1 MTTKKRLLISYG
13 ILAVLLAV
21 LFAANLFWGS
31 VALTPEAV
39 LSALLGRGQDA
50 LSVRIITQL
59 RLPRAVMVVLL
70 GAALSA
76 AGYLLQTFFAN
87 PIAGPFVMGI
97 SSGAKLAV
105 ALVMVVF
112 LNQGLLTSSLTLILA
127 AFAGAMAAMAFVL
140 AVSRRVQRMS
150 ILVICGVMIGY
161 ICSAITEFVV
171 AFAQDSNIVNL
182 HNWSQGSFSGMTW
195 GNVRAA
201 ALVVLPALAAAFCLS
216 KPMSAYQMGEAYA
229 QSVGVNVKRFSRT
242 LVLLSSL
249 LAACV
254 TAFAGP
260 ISFVGIA
267 VPHLVK
273 QLLGSARPL
282 FVLPGCCLGGAAF
295 CLLCDLIARSL
306 FAPHRAFHQRCDGG
320 VRRTG
325 GHLAAHPPESGGC
338 TMNEFSCEAQD
349 LAVGYGKAPLAEH
362 IALGVRPGQILTL
375 IGPNGAGKSTLLKTL
390 AGQLAPMGG
399 AVLLDGQDLTAYTGS
414 ARAQRLALMLPH
426 TRRTELTTCFEFAAA
441 GRIPYTGRLG
451 LLSEADR
458 QAVRDALAL
467 VGASALAERDFNC
480 ISDGQRQRIL
490 LARAICQQPEV
501 ILLDEPTSFLDIKGK
516 IELLSIL
523 QTLAH
528 TQHLAVLVSLHEL
541 DMAQKIADAVVCV
554 SPQGVSG
561 VLTPQEA
568 FAPENIQTLYRLSRE
583 QYETLFGPPKPAKPR
598 FEHYVRSGQKLL
610 RCGYTTGT
618 CAALGAA
625 GAARLLLTGKAPETV
640 ALRTPK
646 GIVVEVA
653 PLFCRRAGPGAECA
667 IEKDGG
673 DDVDVTTGLPIVA
686 AVELLPG
693 TTEVRI
699 AGGPGVGRV
708 TRPGLDQPVGEAAI
722 NHVPR
727 RMIAEALQREAETAC
742 YTGGFAVTL
751 SIPGGEEV
759 ARRTF
764 NPHIG
769 VAGGLSILGTSG
781 IVEPMSQQAILD
793 TIQLEMNQAAL
804 RVQTEAGPRRLI
816 LAPGNYGLDYLGTA
830 YPEFASIPVVKTSNF
845 IGDTL
850 DMAASAGFEDVL
862 LVGHVGKLCK
872 LAGGI
877 MNTHSHTAD
886 CRTELFCTHAA
897 LCGASRETCRTLF
910 EAATT
915 DACLDLLDAAGL
927 RAPVLESLL
936 AAVQLHLDRRAAGAF
951 RVGAIL
957 FSNQHGPLGQ
967 TETAAQILND
977 WKER

>member
-1 MTTKKRLLISYG
+1 MKQKQLRFTVDGQEIRARPVTVVADSRNYLVAEFVFSGDWEGLEKTAVFEQASGMVYHVLVQDGTCTVPAEVIQVPWFRVSVFGGDRLTTNRVEVSVCQSGFLPGVTPPAPTPDIYDQLLR
-13 ILAVLLAV
+13 
-21 LFAANLFWGS
+21 S
-31 VALTPEAV
+31 VAAE
-39 LSALLGRGQDA
+39 REQ
-50 LSVRIITQL
+50 
-59 RLPRAVMVVLL
+59 
-70 GAALSA
+70 
-76 AGYLLQTFFAN
+76 
-87 PIAGPFVMGI
+87 
-97 SSGAKLAV
+97 
-105 ALVMVVF
+105 
-112 LNQGLLTSSLTLILA
+112 
-127 AFAGAMAAMAFVL
+127 
-140 AVSRRVQRMS
+140 
-150 ILVICGVMIGY
+150 
-161 ICSAITEFVV
+161 
-171 AFAQDSNIVNL
+171 
-182 HNWSQGSFSGMTW
+182 
-195 GNVRAA
+195 AA
-201 ALVVLPALAAAFCLS
+201 ASADAA
-216 KPMSAYQMGEAYA
+216 
-229 QSVGVNVKRFSRT
+229 
-242 LVLLSSL
+242 
-249 LAACV
+249 
-254 TAFAGP
+254 
-260 ISFVGIA
+260 
-267 VPHLVK
+267 
-273 QLLGSARPL
+273 
-282 FVLPGCCLGGAAF
+282 
-295 CLLCDLIARSL
+295 
-306 FAPHRAFHQRCDGG
+306 
-320 VRRTG
+320 
-325 GHLAAHPPESGGC
+325 
-338 TMNEFSCEAQD
+338 
-349 LAVGYGKAPLAEH
+349 
-362 IALGVRPGQILTL
+362 
-375 IGPNGAGKSTLLKTL
+375 
-390 AGQLAPMGG
+390 
-399 AVLLDGQDLTAYTGS
+399 
-414 ARAQRLALMLPH
+414 
-426 TRRTELTTCFEFAAA
+426 
-441 GRIPYTGRLG
+441 
-451 LLSEADR
+451 EADR

-653 PLFCRRAGPGAECA
+653 PLFCRRTGPGAECA

-686 AVELLPG
+686 TVELLPG
-693 TTEVRI
+693 TAEIRI

-804 RVQTEAGPRRLI
+804 RVQTAAGPRRLI

-877 MNTHSHTAD
+877 MNTHTAD

-897 LCGASRETCRTLF
+897 LCGASRETCRALF